1 MPYPAVGD
9 PGTNTVAPPNDWA
22 SKLLAAEAL
31 HADSSGNLVSAFA
44 KLGTNPASAGT
55 VRVNNAGWIAS
66 RNQANSGDVNMIR
79 VNAANVVEI
88 GANLILGA
96 SPSQNDP
103 IFFSQKN
110 YTGTQ
115 SGNQSTAYFYAQ
127 AKGARDTGHMLYNVY
142 SQIQDTG
149 VLPTRTVTGAANNG
163 AGLIRLTVVAHGYST
178 GDRVVVEQVGGV
190 PNATGSWVV
199 TNIGANTL
207 DLQGS
212 TFAGA
217 YTSGGI
223 TTNRPGYHAYLATV
237 SPTVARGG
245 LTGVNIHG
253 DDVSCFFGANTGTAK
268 ATDFIYQGHTPA
280 IGTEWDTCGSFDG
293 ASTFGWLLNNIV
305 GTGASIRATTYGAT
319 AAPEYQLRNS
329 RGTFDAPLRTKNAD
343 LLARFSG
350 VPSIAVDDVT
360 ASTFSGV
367 TARIDMYANEDQTSS
382 AQGSR
387 MVFYTTP
394 IGSSTIN
401 EKFRIANTDGID
413 FFSGTFTNYQM
424 RFKNN
429 VVVQG
434 MNNAGST
441 GVNLFKINTSDSL
454 EFLTGFTITDAKDV
468 ILATG
473 TGTKFGT
480 AITQKMGFY
489 NATPIAQRAGAAQV
503 AVATT
508 ASTNT
513 TPFGYTTAAQADAIV
528 TLVNE
533 LRAWAVAQGFIKGAA

>member
-1 MPYPAVGD
+1 MAFPAVGD
-9 PGTNTVAPPNDWA
+9 AGTNTVAPPNDWA
-22 SKLLAAEAL
+22 SKLLATLAVSMAT
-31 HADSSGNLVSAFA
+31 DGTLVSSFI
-44 KLGTNPASAGT
+44 KLGTNPASAGA
-55 VRVNNAGWIAS
+55 VRLANAGWIAG
-66 RNQANSGDVNMIR
+66 RNAANNADVNMIR
-79 VNAANVVEI
+79 VTAVNQVEI

-96 SPSQNDP
+96 SPSLNDP
-103 IFFSQKN
+103 ILFAQKN
-110 YTGTQ
+110 YTGLQ

-127 AKGARDTGHMLYNVY
+127 AKGSRDTGHMLYNVF

-149 VLPTRTVTGAANNG
+149 VLATRTVTGAINNG
-163 AGLIRLTVVAHGYST
+163 SGLIRLTVTAHGYST
-178 GDRVVVEQVGGV
+178 GDRVIVEQVGGV

-199 TNIGANTL
+199 TNIGANTI

-212 TFAGA
+212 TFAGS

-223 TTNRPGYHAYLATV
+223 TTNRPGYHGYLASVAPSV
-237 SPTVARGG
+237 SRGG
-245 LTGVNIHG
+245 LTGVNAHA
-253 DDVSCFFGANTGTAK
+253 DDVSCFFGSNTGTAK
-268 ATDFIYQGHTPA
+268 ATDFIYQGHTPG

-293 ASTFGWLLNNIV
+293 ASTFGWLINNIV

-367 TARIDMYANEDQTSS
+367 TARIDMYANEDQTAA

-413 FFSGTFTNYQM
+413 FFSGTFTNYQL

-441 GVNLFKINTSDSL
+441 GINLFKTNTSDSL

-489 NATPIAQRAGAAQV
+489 GVTPIAQRAGAAQV

-533 LRAWAVAQGFIKGAA
+533 LRAWAVSQGFIKGAA